1 MYKFNTESDLINE
14 DDFFSAFEE
23 PREEFVNEVFDESPE
38 EISETEMFES
48 EPPKLLS
55 YAEKLDIAG
64 TIVQFFTNTL
74 DGIIQSA
81 TGIKEIGR
89 YRPDT
94 GSEKELA
101 KLVSHYI
108 PDSFN
113 MPVWMQIVIILTASY
128 TPIVMQAKADI
139 KEKKTQA
146 ENFTSNENEAEN
158 FTTNENEAEN
168 EA

>member
-1 MYKFNTESDLINE
+1 MYKFNLENE
-14 DDFFSAFEE
+14 IITDEDYFSAFEE
-23 PREEFVNEVFDESPE
+23 PREVFENEIPE
-38 EISETEMFES
+38 EKPEEYANTEVFES

-55 YAEKLDIAG
+55 YSEKVDIAS
-64 TIVQFFTNTL
+64 TIVQFFTKTL

-81 TGIKEIGR
+81 TGIKETGR
-89 YRPDT
+89 YRPDS

-113 MPVWMQIVIILTASY
+113 MPVWMQIIIILTASY

-139 KEKKTQA
+139 KENKRIS
-146 ENFTSNENEAEN
+146 E
-158 FTTNENEAEN
+158 EAEN
-168 EA
+168 ENENEKENES